1 MFLADAHCDTLYSI
15 AVSGIA
21 PERCAVTGERL
32 ARGGVGIQTFAMFAG
47 PKRAAGAHRANALNM
62 LASLGEVG
70 VPILRGDLP
79 AAPPNTP
86 HGVLSIEGGEMLEGS
101 LAALREFDARA
112 RLRMIALTWNNENEI
127 AHPARDGA
135 RGGLKPFGRALL
147 PDMDRLGILAD
158 VSHLNEAGFWDV
170 CEQASLPPIA
180 SHSNCRWL
188 CPVPRNL
195 RKDQVRAIIARGGFI
210 GVNFYPP
217 FLTRKNNARIEDV
230 FRHIDA
236 VCELGGERI
245 VGFGSD
251 FDGIERSPAGLESP
265 ADFTHLIDFMRA
277 RGYREAQ
284 IENIAGMNFW
294 RILKHAEENRAN

>member
-15 AVSGIA
+15 AVLGAS
-21 PERCAVTGERL
+21 PESCAVTEERL

-47 PKRAAGAHRANALNM
+47 PKGAAGAYSKNVRSM
-62 LASLGEVG
+62 LDSLGKTG
-70 VPILRGDLP
+70 IPMLRGDLP
-79 AAPPNTP
+79 AAPPDTP
-86 HGVLSIEGGEMLEGS
+86 HGVLSIEGGEALEGS
-101 LAALREFDARA
+101 LEVLREFDARA

-135 RGGLKPFGRALL
+135 HGGLKPFGRALL
-147 PDMDRLGILAD
+147 AEMDRRGILAD

-170 CEQASLPPIA
+170 CEQSSLPPIA

-195 RKDQVRAIIARGGFI
+195 RKDQVRAIIEREGFI

-217 FLTRKNNARIEDV
+217 FLTRKQTARVEEV

-236 VCELGGERI
+236 ICEMGGERI

-251 FDGIERSPAGLESP
+251 FDGIDRCPVGLETP
-265 ADFTHLIDFMRA
+265 ADFPMLIDFMRA

-294 RILKHAEENRAN
+294 RILKYAEEIRAN